1 MLNSLS
7 RMWLI
12 GGWLATVALIVGW
25 SVAVGAS
32 VSTSAMLLVIC
43 VAPAVVMLLLGG
55 GAQSPTVAEILH
67 PANTKDGRR

>member
-1 MLNSLS
+1 
-7 RMWLI
+7 MWLV
-12 GGWLATVALIVGW
+12 GGWFATVALIVGW

-55 GAQSPTVAEILH
+55 GTPSPTVAEILH
-67 PANTKDGRR
+67 PTNAKDGRR